1 MMRKCPCK
9 DCEHR
14 KMNCHGQCKEY
25 QSWKEERNRIKEGLD
40 KENDLTIWR
49 MDVARKHWRDMRFVY
64 NKYRKKK

>member
-14 KMNCHGQCKEY
+14 KMNCHGQCKAY
-25 QSWKEERNRIKEGLD
+25 QDWKEERNRIKEGLD

-64 NKYRKKK
+64 NKYRNKK